1 MAKKRSRK
9 KTKRTPIFKLS
20 AALKVDI
27 AGIVLVAI
35 SLLTLFSLISWNRGT
50 VTGWWID
57 LLREGFGIGG
67 YLAPVGLGVIGFWLI
82 LIDFEEKTEFDWEKP
97 AGWLLLFLLFLT
109 TSHLIASI
117 GQDSLETARAGQGG
131 GYIGHGLSIGLTRS
145 VGTVGAWIVLVA
157 LFVVGL
163 ILLLDITLVRFSQ
176 LLAAHLR
183 DALRWLQRRTF
194 SRRRRLWKPPVAPP
208 TFVDKEPITYP
219 QRTLPERPAP
229 APEPM
234 MQEAP
239 DPEPARQ
246 PVQPRGMVSGVPE
259 RFTAPPEQAPRSDGP
274 RVVLAPQE
282 WQLPAIQDILED
294 TVEAELSQS
303 EVRERVSVIED
314 TLASFGVPA
323 RVIEVNQGP
332 AVTQFGV
339 EPGFIEKK
347 DAKGRVKR
355 SKVKVSRISAL
366 SKDLALALAASPIR
380 IEAPVPGR
388 PIVGIEVPNSRT
400 SVVSLRGVMEDE
412 SFQQMKSPLKLGLGR
427 DVSGHPISVD
437 LARMPHLLIAGA
449 TGSGKSVCINAIV
462 ACLLCNNTPQTL
474 RLLMIDPKRVE
485 LIPYNG
491 IPHLLSPV
499 VVDLKRVV
507 GALQWA
513 TGEMDRRYQLF
524 AKAGV
529 RNLDGYNQNQIKRG
543 EPPLPI
549 MVIVI
554 DELADLMMV
563 APDEVERS
571 ICRIAQMARATGI
584 HLVIATQR
592 PSVDVVTGLIKANF
606 PARIA
611 FAVTSQ
617 VDSRVI
623 LDVAG
628 AEQLL
633 GQGDMLYMSPESS
646 KLQRLQGCFL
656 SDQEVHRL
664 VRYWKGIR
672 TAQPEETQE
681 ELVQPPL
688 WSEMAAQQ
696 KQTKSRDDLFDEAV
710 GIIQSYDR
718 ASISLLQR
726 RLRIGYSR
734 AARLVDMLEE
744 EGYVGPEEGG
754 NRSRPILRRN
764 AGPINPSHSPGQ

>member
-1 MAKKRSRK
+1 MAKKRSRRK
-9 KTKRTPIFKLS
+9 KTKRRPFIKLS
-20 AALKVDI
+20 PALKVDI

-35 SLLTLFSLISWNRGT
+35 SLLTLFSLISLNRGT
-50 VTGWWID
+50 VTETWIRI
-57 LLREGFGIGG
+57 LHLVFGLGG
-67 YLAPVGLGVIGFWLI
+67 YLVPLGLGAIGFWLV
-82 LIDFEEKTEFDWEKP
+82 LANFDEKPEIDWEKP
-97 AGWLLLFLLFLT
+97 AGLALLFLLFLIT
-109 TSHLIASI
+109 AHLIASI
-117 GQDSLETARAGQGG
+117 GTAAKEVAELGRGG
-131 GYIGHGLSIGLTRS
+131 GYVGYGLSSLLSQALGR
-145 VGTVGAWIVLVA
+145 VGAWIA
-157 LFVVGL
+157 LAAIFVVAL
-163 ILLLDITLVRFSQ
+163 ILLLDVTLVEFSRQ
-176 LLAAHLR
+176 VAER
-183 DALRWLQRRTF
+183 LQRILSTI
-194 SRRRRLWKPPVAPP
+194 RRKRFDRDDVWMPPADVPAPKERRSIIQPRQSEPEEPAPSPQPIHSGETARRLAGTPSSH
-208 TFVDKEPITYP
+208 
-219 QRTLPERPAP
+219 
-229 APEPM
+229 
-234 MQEAP
+234 
-239 DPEPARQ
+239 
-246 PVQPRGMVSGVPE
+246 RGTVSAVPE
-259 RFTAPPEQAPRSDGP
+259 RFTPVPAGSARGSAPQVIPSQ
-274 RVVLAPQE
+274 QE

-294 TVEAELSQS
+294 SVDAELSQS
-303 EVRERVSVIED
+303 EVRERVATIEE

-339 EPGFIEKK
+339 EPGFTEKK
-347 DAKGRVKR
+347 DSKGRVKR
-355 SKVKVSRISAL
+355 SKVKVSRISGL

-388 PIVGIEVPNSRT
+388 PVVGIEVPNSRT
-400 SVVSLRGVMEDE
+400 STVSLRGVMESE
-412 SFQQMKSPLKLGLGR
+412 SFHSIKSLLKLGLGR

-449 TGSGKSVCINAIV
+449 TGSGKSVCINSLV
-462 ACLLCNNTPQTL
+462 ACLLCNNSPQTL
-474 RLLMIDPKRVE
+474 RLLMVDPKRVE

-499 VVDLKRVV
+499 VVDLDRVV

-513 TGEMDRRYQLF
+513 TREMDRRYRLF
-524 AKAGV
+524 SKAGA
-529 RNLDGYNQNQIKRG
+529 RNLEGYNKRQIEGG

-554 DELADLMMV
+554 DELADLMMI
-563 APDEVERS
+563 APDEVERA

-584 HLVIATQR
+584 HLIIATQR

-606 PARIA
+606 PARVA

-623 LDVAG
+623 LDTSG

-646 KLQRLQGCFL
+646 KLRRLQGCFV
-656 SDQEVHRL
+656 SDREIYRL

-672 TAQPEETQE
+672 SAQE
-681 ELVQPPL
+681 EVQEDLVQPPL

-696 KQTKSRDDLFDEAV
+696 RDAKRRDDLFDEAV
-710 GIIQSYDR
+710 RVIQSYDR

-754 NRSRPILRRN
+754 SRSRSILIKDD
-764 AGPINPSHSPGQ
+764 ALTSTQGTQS

>member
-1 MAKKRSRK
+1 MAKRRSRK

-20 AALKVDI
+20 TALKVDI
-27 AGIVLVAI
+27 AGIILVAI
-35 SLLTLFSLISWNRGT
+35 SLLTLFSLISLNRGT
-50 VTGWWID
+50 LTGWWID
-57 LLREGFGIGG
+57 LLRQGFGIGG
-67 YLAPVGLGVIGFWLI
+67 YLVPIGLGIIGFWLI
-82 LIDFEEKTEFDWEKP
+82 VIDFEEKAEFDWEKP
-97 AGWLLLFLLFLT
+97 VGWLLLFLLLLT

-117 GQDSLETARAGQGG
+117 GKESLEVAGAGQGG
-131 GYIGHGLSIGLTRS
+131 GYVGHALSNGLTRS
-145 VGTVGAWIVLVA
+145 VGYVGAWIVLVA
-157 LFVVGL
+157 LFVVAL
-163 ILLLDITLVRFSQ
+163 IMLLDITLVRFGR
-176 LLAAHLR
+176 LLAAKTRYVLH
-183 DALRWLQRRTF
+183 WLGRRVF
-194 SRRRRLWKPPVAPP
+194 RRRRTWRPPAARPS
-208 TFVDKEPITYP
+208 FAERESIAYP
-219 QRTLPERPAP
+219 QRAIPEPQVPTQVEPPEPEPEPEPIRQPAP
-229 APEPM
+229 SKGTA
-234 MQEAP
+234 
-239 DPEPARQ
+239 
-246 PVQPRGMVSGVPE
+246 SHVPE
-259 RFTAPPEQAPRSDGP
+259 RFTAPPKDVPRSDGP
-274 RVVLAPQE
+274 RVVLAPQD
-282 WQLPAIQDILED
+282 WQLPAIQNVLED
-294 TVEAELSQS
+294 TAEAELSQS
-303 EVRERVSVIED
+303 EVRERVSVIEE
-314 TLASFGVPA
+314 TLVSFGVPA
-323 RVIEVNQGP
+323 RVVEVNQGP

-347 DAKGRVKR
+347 DSKGRVKR
-355 SKVKVSRISAL
+355 SKVKVSRISGL

-400 SVVSLRGVMEDE
+400 SVVSLRGVMESE
-412 SFQQMKSPLKLGLGR
+412 PFLEMKSPLKLGLGR

-462 ACLLCNNTPQTL
+462 ACLLCNNTPEML

-524 AKAGV
+524 AKASV
-529 RNLDGYNQNQIKRG
+529 RNLEGYNKNQAKLG
-543 EPPLPI
+543 EQPLPI

-606 PARIA
+606 PARVA

-646 KLQRLQGCFL
+646 KLRRLQGCFL

-672 TAQPEETQE
+672 TAQSDEAQE

-688 WSEMAAQQ
+688 WSELAAQQ
-696 KQTKSRDDLFDEAV
+696 KNAKPRDELFDEA
-710 GIIQSYDR
+710 IKILQSYDR

-734 AARLVDMLEE
+734 AARLVDMLED

-754 NRSRPILRRN
+754 NRSRPILRRSID
-764 AGPINPSHSPGQ
+764 PD

>member
-1 MAKKRSRK
+1 MAKRRSRRK
-9 KTKRTPIFKLS
+9 AKRTPIIKLS
-20 AALKVDI
+20 SALRIDI
-27 AGIVLVAI
+27 AGIILVAI
-35 SLLTLFSLISWNRGT
+35 ALLTLFSIVSLNRGSLT
-50 VTGWWID
+50 EAWVR
-57 LLREGFGIGG
+57 LLHLGFGIGA
-67 YLAPVGLGVIGFWLI
+67 YVVPLGLGAIGFWLV
-82 LIDFEEKTEFDWEKP
+82 LVDFEEKTAFDWEKP
-97 AGWLLLFLLFLT
+97 AGLFLLFLLFLT
-109 TSHLIASI
+109 TTHLLASI
-117 GQDSLETARAGQGG
+117 GEEDARIVAELGRGG
-131 GYIGHGLSIGLTRS
+131 GFTGYALSTLLTQALGS
-145 VGTVGAWIVLVA
+145 VGAWIILVA
-157 LFVVGL
+157 SFAVAL
-163 ILLLDITLVRFSQ
+163 ILLLDITLVRFGQ
-176 LLAAHLR
+176 LVLENARSFMRLIP
-183 DALRWLQRRTF
+183 RRTL
-194 SRRRRLWKPPVAPP
+194 RRRRVWRSPVAPP
-208 TFVDKEPITYP
+208 GFVEPRAPVIDEPII
-219 QRTLPERPAP
+219 PAFR
-229 APEPM
+229 A
-234 MQEAP
+234 
-239 DPEPARQ
+239 DRPEPARAGE
-246 PVQPRGMVSGVPE
+246 PPSPPAARPTMATGTVSAVPE
-259 RFTAPPEQAPRSDGP
+259 RFASPPGNTVRSDMSQI
-274 RVVLAPQE
+274 VLAQQD
-282 WQLPAIQDILED
+282 WQLPPIGDILED
-294 TVEAELSQS
+294 TVDAELSQS
-303 EVRERVSVIED
+303 EVRERVSVIEE
-314 TLASFGVPA
+314 TLSSFGVPA

-339 EPGFIEKK
+339 EPGFVEKK
-347 DAKGRVKR
+347 DSKGRVKR
-355 SKVKVSRISAL
+355 AKVKVSHISAL

-400 SVVSLRGVMEDE
+400 SLVSLRGVMESE
-412 SFQQMKSPLKLGLGR
+412 PFQGMMSFLKLALGR

-513 TGEMDRRYQLF
+513 TGEMDHRYQLF

-529 RNLDGYNQNQIKRG
+529 RNLEGYNHNQIKQG
-543 EPPLPI
+543 GPVLPI

-563 APDEVERS
+563 APDEVERT

-623 LDVAG
+623 LDTAG

-656 SDQEVHRL
+656 SDREVYRL

-672 TAQPEETQE
+672 STQE
-681 ELVQPPL
+681 DSPDDLVQPPL
-688 WSEMAAQQ
+688 WSELVAQQ
-696 KQTKSRDDLFDEAV
+696 KGVKQKDDLFDEAIRV
-710 GIIQSYDR
+710 LQSYDR

-744 EGYVGPEEGG
+744 EGIVGPEEGG
-754 NRSRPILRRN
+754 NRTRPILRREPN
-764 AGPINPSHSPGQ
+764 S